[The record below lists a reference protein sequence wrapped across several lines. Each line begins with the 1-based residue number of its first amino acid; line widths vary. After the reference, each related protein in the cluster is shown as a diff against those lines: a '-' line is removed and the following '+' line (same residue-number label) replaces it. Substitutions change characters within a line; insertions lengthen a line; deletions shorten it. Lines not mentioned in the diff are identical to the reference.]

1 MCIIILLLQKITII
15 LKQTDKMKGSEIT
28 TEEKIKQA
36 ARSIFHQKGFAAT
49 RTRDIAAEA
58 GINLAL
64 LNYYFRSKEKLF
76 DLIMLESIQ
85 IFLSSVK
92 LVFDDEKTS
101 FEVKMEQLADKYIDQ
116 LIKHPELPLFLLS
129 ELRSNPESLMSK
141 IGIKEIV
148 MNSFFLK
155 QFKTGVKDGKY
166 VDINPLH
173 LIMNLMGMTVFP
185 FIASPIVRGMG
196 NLSQQDY
203 TELML
208 ERKTFIPLWMKAI
221 LKNG

>member
-1 MCIIILLLQKITII
+1 
-15 LKQTDKMKGSEIT
+15 MKGLEIT

-36 ARSIFHQKGFAAT
+36 ARIIFHQKGFAAT

-92 LVFDDEKTS
+92 LVFDDEQTS
-101 FEVKMEQLADKYIDQ
+101 FEVKVEQLADKYIDQ

-155 QFKTGVKDGKY
+155 QFKAGVKDGKY

-196 NLSQQDY
+196 NLSQQAY

-208 ERKTFIPLWMKAI
+208 ERKTFIPMWMKAI
-221 LKNG
+221 LKT

>member
-1 MCIIILLLQKITII
+1 
-15 LKQTDKMKGSEIT
+15 MKGLEIT

-36 ARSIFHQKGFAAT
+36 ARIIFHQKGFAAT
-49 RTRDIAAEA
+49 RTRGIAAEA

-64 LNYYFRSKEKLF
+64 LTYYFRSKEKLF

-92 LVFDDEKTS
+92 LVFDDEQTS
-101 FEVKMEQLADKYIDQ
+101 FEVKVEQLADKYIDQ

-155 QFKTGVKDGKY
+155 QFKAGVKDGKY

-196 NLSQQDY
+196 NLSQQAY

-208 ERKTFIPLWMKAI
+208 ERKTFIPMWMKAI
-221 LKNG
+221 LKT